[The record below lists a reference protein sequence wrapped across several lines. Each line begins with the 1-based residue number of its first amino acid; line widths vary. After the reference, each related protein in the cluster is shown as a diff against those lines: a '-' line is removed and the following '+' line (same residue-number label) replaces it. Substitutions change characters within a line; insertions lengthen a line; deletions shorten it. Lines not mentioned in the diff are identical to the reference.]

1 MPKAQPDKPFRFQD
15 MQIYASTEW
24 MVNNRKK
31 YRQVFDL
38 HKTSYVYAELS
49 LVNKLFDQEDWEL
62 QIDLRCYEVTD
73 AERRQI
79 CDLSFNKKISRFE
92 HLVYIREGWG
102 SKQAGMYWKRGTY
115 LWEAWLDGTLVDSK
129 YFYIED
135 SELNMDA
142 DTDARSFL
150 ELESVRLYEGPYED
164 VPRHQ
169 RSYYQTFK
177 ADETRYIYA
186 DLVFRNVHP
195 ADTWQSEV
203 FIKFFTEARD
213 LKGQIVRLNRVSKED
228 NQIHITAGWGSNTP
242 KSWRKGRYYM
252 EVSFMEELLAVL
264 TFDVEEDGLPDAFFA
279 RVADSTGSRTDLVIV
294 NAIGEERIVDAY
306 SGDFGEASMSTLGSS
321 ALAFID
327 LGGQSEGPYVAYR
340 QRDMRAVDRLPTAQ
354 PEVLQTADGEVL
366 LYQSA
371 TRVSVYDTAGVRTGS
386 ADTELLHNGGNYVFA
401 GPVVRR
407 GNAGRDLPS
416 LMYQYIPDSLAVSPT
431 TVLFTDTEGEP
442 VFDAELPVN
451 RATTVQSLV
460 SARVHDG
467 LTYLLYEDYTET
479 SFNDRVADVYVYA
492 VRSASAATDVRST
505 PAVFYPNPSAVG
517 VTVTIEADLGGGSV
531 DLAILDALGRNVRTS
546 VLPEGERTFE
556 APLQRG
562 SYFVQLTNRATGAFA
577 RQHHIVQP

>member
-1 MPKAQPDKPFRFQD
+1 MKYLPLILSCLLAIGVGRASAQDITLQSVFRVDDQRTGGFVAEGGELLVQTVD
-15 MQIYASTEW
+15 ADGRVSL
-24 MVNNRKK
+24 
-31 YRQVFDL
+31 FDL
-38 HKTSYVYAELS
+38 DGRAVGGVQVPETLFENFVFAGLSEERFRYAAGERNYTASGFDVSGRFVSAMLGSDGRVLVEGAELGLGFVAS
-49 LVNKLFDQEDWEL
+49 AQGEPNTLINTGRLTYTL
-62 QIDLRCYEVTD
+62 QALPGGDTLRRGNGFLRAWAYGD
-73 AERRQI
+73 A
-79 CDLSFNKKISRFE
+79 
-92 HLVYIREGWG
+92 
-102 SKQAGMYWKRGTY
+102 AY
-115 LWEAWLDGTLVDSK
+115 L
-129 YFYIED
+129 
-135 SELNMDA
+135 
-142 DTDARSFL
+142 
-150 ELESVRLYEGPYED
+150 
-164 VPRHQ
+164 
-169 RSYYQTFK
+169 
-177 ADETRYIYA
+177 
-186 DLVFRNVHP
+186 
-195 ADTWQSEV
+195 
-203 FIKFFTEARD
+203 
-213 LKGQIVRLNRVSKED
+213 ED
-228 NQIHITAGWGSNTP
+228 NWLTGDMTALSASFDTLSTYSYRAGLPMQRP
-242 KSWRKGRYYM
+242 K
-252 EVSFMEELLAVL
+252 VL

-467 LTYLLYEDYTET
+467 MTYLLYEDYTET

>member
-1 MPKAQPDKPFRFQD
+1 MKYLPLILSCLLAIGVGRASAQDITLQSVFRVDDQRTGGFVAEGGELLVQTVD
-15 MQIYASTEW
+15 ADGRVSL
-24 MVNNRKK
+24 
-31 YRQVFDL
+31 FDL
-38 HKTSYVYAELS
+38 DGRAVGGVQVPETLFENFVLAGLGEERFRYAAGERNYTASGFDVSGRFVSAMLGSDGRVLVEGAELGLGFVAS
-49 LVNKLFDQEDWEL
+49 AQGEPNTLINTGRLTYTL
-62 QIDLRCYEVTD
+62 QALPGGDTLRRGNGFLRAWAYGD
-73 AERRQI
+73 A
-79 CDLSFNKKISRFE
+79 
-92 HLVYIREGWG
+92 
-102 SKQAGMYWKRGTY
+102 AY
-115 LWEAWLDGTLVDSK
+115 L
-129 YFYIED
+129 
-135 SELNMDA
+135 
-142 DTDARSFL
+142 
-150 ELESVRLYEGPYED
+150 
-164 VPRHQ
+164 
-169 RSYYQTFK
+169 
-177 ADETRYIYA
+177 
-186 DLVFRNVHP
+186 
-195 ADTWQSEV
+195 
-203 FIKFFTEARD
+203 
-213 LKGQIVRLNRVSKED
+213 ED
-228 NQIHITAGWGSNTP
+228 NWLTGDMTALSASFDTLSTYSYRAGFPMQRP
-242 KSWRKGRYYM
+242 K
-252 EVSFMEELLAVL
+252 VL
-264 TFDVEEDGLPDAFFA
+264 TFDVEGDGLPDAFFA

-386 ADTELLHNGGNYVFA
+386 ADTELLYNGGNYVFA

-416 LMYQYIPDSLAVSPT
+416 LMYQYVPDSLAVSLT

-556 APLQRG
+556 APMQRG

>member
-1 MPKAQPDKPFRFQD
+1 MKYLPLILSCLLAIGVGRASAQDITLQSVFRVDDQRTGGFVAEGGELLVQTVD
-15 MQIYASTEW
+15 ADGRVSL
-24 MVNNRKK
+24 
-31 YRQVFDL
+31 FDL
-38 HKTSYVYAELS
+38 DGRAVGGVQVPETLFENFVLAGLGEERFRYAAGERNYTASGFDVSGRFVSAMLGSDGRVLVEGAELGLGFVAS
-49 LVNKLFDQEDWEL
+49 AQGEPNTLINTGRLTYTL
-62 QIDLRCYEVTD
+62 QALPGGDTLRRGNGFLRAWAYGD
-73 AERRQI
+73 A
-79 CDLSFNKKISRFE
+79 
-92 HLVYIREGWG
+92 
-102 SKQAGMYWKRGTY
+102 AY
-115 LWEAWLDGTLVDSK
+115 L
-129 YFYIED
+129 
-135 SELNMDA
+135 
-142 DTDARSFL
+142 
-150 ELESVRLYEGPYED
+150 
-164 VPRHQ
+164 
-169 RSYYQTFK
+169 
-177 ADETRYIYA
+177 
-186 DLVFRNVHP
+186 
-195 ADTWQSEV
+195 
-203 FIKFFTEARD
+203 
-213 LKGQIVRLNRVSKED
+213 ED
-228 NQIHITAGWGSNTP
+228 NWLTGDMTALSASFDTLSTYSYRAGLPMQRP
-242 KSWRKGRYYM
+242 K
-252 EVSFMEELLAVL
+252 VL